1 MLACFPAPHCSGR
14 EGGKEGKRGVQVAG
28 KARSLEP
35 RASATAA
42 PGVRRGP
49 EPGNQCWGRAERW
62 EPAPDSGPRVGWRLA
77 RSRFV
82 CYAGLPIPC
91 HGPVSRSPSADS
103 PAPDSRRALEEP
115 TRRRRA
121 PALQPALRGESRLQ
135 RPRCALRLE
144 PVTRG
149 RDLQAARPLPPAWL
163 LPNLAGRVVSRSVC
177 LGTS

>member
-1 MLACFPAPHCSGR
+1 MLACFPAPYWGGR
-14 EGGKEGKRGVQVAG
+14 EEEE
-28 KARSLEP
+28 S
-35 RASATAA
+35 RASRLPTRQGAWS
-42 PGVRRGP
+42 P
-49 EPGNQCWGRAERW
+49 EPPPPQPRESAADWSLGTSVGREVGA
-62 EPAPDSGPRVGWRLA
+62 GPRLWT
-77 RSRFV
+77 
-82 CYAGLPIPC
+82 AGGMEVSSIQVRVLLRDPLPC

-144 PVTRG
+144 PGTRG
-149 RDLQAARPLPPAWL
+149 RDSRVTRPLQPVWF
-163 LPNLAGRVVSRSVC
+163 LPILAGRVVSRSVY